1 MNIQKTLCFTAALAL
16 SNAALS
22 AEITIANVNNADM
35 ITLQELSTE
44 WEDKTGHKVNW
55 VTLEENVLRQRVT
68 TDIATGGGSFD
79 IMLIGAYETPMWG
92 AKGWLEPLDE
102 FANDANYDLED
113 IFPLVRDGLSANGS
127 LYAVPLYSET
137 SFTFYR
143 TDLFRIAGIP
153 VPTENHIH

>member
-1 MNIQKTLCFTAALAL
+1 MNIQKTLCFAAALAF

-22 AEITIANVNNADM
+22 AEITVANVNNADM

-79 IMLIGAYETPMWG
+79 IMLIGA
-92 AKGWLEPLDE
+92 
-102 FANDANYDLED
+102 
-113 IFPLVRDGLSANGS
+113 V
-127 LYAVPLYSET
+127 
-137 SFTFYR
+137 
-143 TDLFRIAGIP
+143 
-153 VPTENHIH
+153 